1 VIFPSLQEILSG
13 LGKHPSFENIRKSC
27 RTGEDGPLKTNYL
40 SGLTPTAKAFYTV
53 LLAQQT
59 ATPVLTVVNSNIE
72 ADRFTETA
80 SAFFDLLEVS
90 DRHAPFVLHSQDV
103 TPYDDLSPH
112 PEISEKRAVGLWRM
126 VDGKASLIVTTIAAV
141 LQKISSADFYRNL
154 GWKLQVND
162 EFFLEDLESGLL
174 SVGYERRE
182 LVDMVGQ
189 FSVRGGIIDIYS
201 PEATH
206 PVRLEMLDDQI
217 ESIRE
222 FELVSQKSLR
232 RVEQVTLLPLTEYRI
247 PRNQYDDFALKDR
260 IDPLSPG
267 WEFHIQENYKQGQFI
282 WELLD
287 NPILVWSER
296 DSLYLEA
303 KKTWRRIQTLYEQSS
318 DSRISPTSYYHKLE
332 EVKTSSQKICQV
344 AMNEVAIET
353 TPGFHIATRPTP
365 RFQGNIS
372 HAMGE
377 IQAQARDGARILI
390 MGFSLG
396 DIERLA
402 DILGEYEIGFQ
413 LVLNDPANDAS
424 PFLKEKA
431 YLANTVAHTVVA
443 QVPIRQGAVFP
454 EINTILYGADDLFG
468 TSKLVA
474 HPRKQESAMAIFL
487 PDLQDLSEG
496 DYIVHVEHGIGLYR
510 GTREIAQGN
519 RTEDFMLLEYADGA
533 RLYVPLSR
541 LDLIQKYNGSGS
553 TPTLDRMGGQTWRRT
568 KSRVKARLLD
578 MADELLKLYAER
590 KLAAGYAFSPDSNWQ
605 REFEDSF
612 EFTET
617 PDQIQTIKDI
627 KHDMESAHPMDRLV
641 CGDVGFGKT
650 EVAMRAT
657 FKALGDGKQVA
668 ILTPTTVLALQHYE
682 TFRSRFTA
690 FPVEIEMLSRLR
702 NTEEQTK
709 ILQGLESGKIDVIIG
724 THRLL
729 SKDVSYSDIGLLVVD
744 EEHRFGVRHKER
756 LKQIKKEVDVLTLSA
771 TPIPR
776 TLHMSFA
783 GLRDLSTIQTPPKDR
798 LAINTVVAPHSDRI
812 IETAIRREM
821 DREGQVYFIHN
832 RVESI
837 WDAAE
842 KIQKL
847 APNARIGVGHGQ
859 MAAKELERVMLKL
872 INHKY
877 DILVSTTIVEN
888 GLDIPLANTIIIDHA
903 HRYGLADLYQLRGRV
918 GRSNRRAYAFLLVPE
933 TCEINETARKR
944 LAALKEFSELGAG
957 FKIAALD
964 LELRG
969 AGNLL
974 GAQQHGQ
981 IASVGFET
989 YCRMLNEAV
998 SELQGKKTE
1007 SFSPTSLKLQ
1017 LDLHIPP
1024 SYISNEN
1031 QRLHYYKILAEVKN
1045 ESACT
1050 ELLEELRDRYGATP
1064 TAVENLASFALVK
1077 TLAQRIGV
1085 ASIDRRGSHL
1095 RIHFRENSKVALDS
1109 LMKFVTA
1116 TPSASFSPSGE
1127 LELKLKSENGRYC
1140 LDQLQSLLTQLSM

>member
-1 VIFPSLQEILSG
+1 MILPGLQEILSG
-13 LGKHPSFENIRKSC
+13 LSKHPAFENIRKTC
-27 RTGEDGPLKTNYL
+27 CTGGSNPPEISYL

-59 ATPVLTVVNSNIE
+59 AAPVIAVVNSNIE
-72 ADRFTETA
+72 ADRFIETA
-80 SAFFDLLEVS
+80 GAFFKLLEVS
-90 DRHAPFVLHSQDV
+90 DRHVPFVLHSQDV
-103 TPYDDLSPH
+103 TPYDGLSPH

-126 VDGKASLIVTTIAAV
+126 VDGKTSLVVTTIAAI
-141 LQKISSADFYRNL
+141 LQKISSSEFYRNL

-201 PEATH
+201 PEAVH
-206 PVRLEMLDDQI
+206 PIRLEMLGNQV

-222 FELVSQKSLR
+222 FELGSQKSLR
-232 RVEQVTLLPLTEYRI
+232 RIEQVTLLPLTEYRI
-247 PRNQYDDFALKDR
+247 SVSQSANFALEDSV
-260 IDPLSPG
+260 DSLPPG
-267 WEFHIQENYKQGQFI
+267 WEFRIQENYTQGRFL

-296 DSLYLEA
+296 GALYLEA
-303 KKTWRRIQTLYEQSS
+303 EKIWRHIQTLYGQAPGSNTA
-318 DSRISPTSYYHKLE
+318 PTTYYHKLE
-332 EVKTSSQKICQV
+332 EIKTSSQKICQV
-344 AMNEVAIET
+344 EMNEVAIEM
-353 TPGFHIATRPTP
+353 PQGFHIATRPTP

-372 HAMGE
+372 HAMRE

-396 DIERLA
+396 DVERLA
-402 DILGEYEIGFQ
+402 DILSEYEIGFQ
-413 LVLNDPANDAS
+413 LVLNDPANNAS
-424 PFLKEKA
+424 PFLKEKS
-431 YLANTVAHTVVA
+431 YLANTVSRTIVA

-454 EINTILYGADDLFG
+454 ETKTILYGADDLFG
-468 TSKLVA
+468 SSKFVA
-474 HPRKQESAMAIFL
+474 HPRRQESAVSIFL
-487 PDLQDLSEG
+487 PGLQDLSEG
-496 DYIVHVEHGIGLYR
+496 DHVVHIEHGIARYR
-510 GTREIAQGN
+510 GTREIEQGSH
-519 RTEDFMLLEYADGA
+519 TEDFMLLEYADSA

-541 LDLIQKYNGSGS
+541 LDLIQKYSGGSS
-553 TPTLDRMGGQTWRRT
+553 TPTLDRMGGQTWQRT

-590 KLAAGYAFSPDSNWQ
+590 KLATGYAFSPDSNWQ

-627 KHDMESAHPMDRLV
+627 KQDMESAHPMDRLV

-657 FKALGDGKQVA
+657 FKALGDDKQVA
-668 ILTPTTVLALQHYE
+668 ILAPTTVLALQHYE
-682 TFRSRFTA
+682 TFRSRFAA

-702 NTEEQTK
+702 NTEEQKK
-709 ILQGLESGKIDVIIG
+709 ILERLESAKIDVVIG

-729 SKDVSYSDIGLLVVD
+729 SKDVTYSDIGLLVID

-756 LKQIKKEVDVLTLSA
+756 LKQIKKEVDVLALSA

-783 GLRDLSTIQTPPKDR
+783 GLRDLSTIRTPPKDR
-798 LAINTVVAPHSDRI
+798 LAINTVVSPHSDRI
-812 IETAIRREM
+812 IETAIRREI
-821 DREGQVYFIHN
+821 DRGGQVYFVHN

-837 WDAAE
+837 WDIAAN
-842 KIQKL
+842 IQKL

-859 MAAKELERVMLKL
+859 MVAKELERVMLKL
-872 INHKY
+872 INHEY

-903 HRYGLADLYQLRGRV
+903 HKYGLADLYQLRGRV

-933 TCEINETARKR
+933 ACELTETARKR

-989 YCRMLNEAV
+989 YCRMLDEAV
-998 SELQGKKTE
+998 SELQGKRTE
-1007 SFSPTSLKLQ
+1007 SFGPTSLKLQ

-1024 SYISNEN
+1024 SYISNER
-1031 QRLHYYKILAEVKN
+1031 QRLQYYKLLAEIKN
-1045 ESACT
+1045 EST
-1050 ELLEELRDRYGATP
+1050 RIELLEELKDRYGATP
-1064 TAVENLASFALVK
+1064 TAVEKPCLLRSFKNISSTHGSNVSRSSWVTFKNPLSK
-1077 TLAQRIGV
+1077 KLQGRPEQPHGV
-1085 ASIDRRGSHL
+1085 RSHHI
-1095 RIHFRENSKVALDS
+1095 RCFIFTSR
-1109 LMKFVTA
+1109 
-1116 TPSASFSPSGE
+1116 
-1127 LELKLKSENGRYC
+1127 
-1140 LDQLQSLLTQLSM
+1140 